1 MSQQYTFEV
10 TLTHLD
16 NINLTTIVTRQHAKI
31 TEEKILYTPVTNPI
45 CVTGSN
51 FNYICKAIKSS
62 ILVIS
67 KLNNQLILSS
77 EIEGIIDEKN
87 NYW

>member
-1 MSQQYTFEV
+1 M
-10 TLTHLD
+10 
-16 NINLTTIVTRQHAKI
+16 TTIITTQDAQI
-31 TEEKILYTPVTNPI
+31 TEEKILYTPVTKPI
-45 CVTGSN
+45 CVAGSK

-77 EIEGIIDEKN
+77 GIGGIIDEKIMIVEYKQSLDIFYN
-87 NYW
+87 DF

>member
-1 MSQQYTFEV
+1 M
-10 TLTHLD
+10 
-16 NINLTTIVTRQHAKI
+16 TTIITTQNAQV
-31 TEEKILYTPVTNPI
+31 TEEKILYTPVTNSI
-45 CVTGSN
+45 CVKGSK
-51 FNYICKAIKSS
+51 FNYICKAIQSS

-77 EIEGIIDEKN
+77 GIGGIIDEKN